1 MYFFNEFTL
10 GILKKYENH
19 LELIDSIP
27 VGFTGVASQV
37 QAPIYSNEVD
47 ADSLVFAMG
56 VDWAAPT
63 SSAANVLV
71 RIRSISPQY
80 EWMAN
85 NQAIP
90 QLTPISAVAGFA
102 DQVMPVLPLVMPFFL
117 KANGRMEF
125 RFTNASA
132 SAITGGVITL
142 RKLKLTLPIDGGWN
156 YGQGL

>member
-1 MYFFNEFTL
+1 MYFFNEYTL
-10 GILKKYENH
+10 KQLSKYENH

-37 QAPIYSNEVD
+37 QAPVYSNEVD
-47 ADSLVFAMG
+47 ADSLIFAIG
-56 VDWAAPT
+56 VSW
-63 SSAANVLV
+63 SSASADALV

-85 NQAIP
+85 NQAVP
-90 QLTPISAVAGFA
+90 QLTPIGAIAGFS

-117 KANGRMEF
+117 KANGRLEF
-125 RFTNASA
+125 RFVNSA
-132 SAITGGVITL
+132 AAAITGGVITL
-142 RKLKLTLPIDGGWN
+142 RRLKLTLPIDGGWN